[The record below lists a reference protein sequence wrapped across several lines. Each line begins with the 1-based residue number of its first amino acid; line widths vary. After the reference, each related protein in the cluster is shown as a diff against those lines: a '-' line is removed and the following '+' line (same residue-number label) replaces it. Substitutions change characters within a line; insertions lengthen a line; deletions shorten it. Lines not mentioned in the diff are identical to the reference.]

1 MIGLEWEIL
10 GVAKDLILQYTLHG
24 NLLLNLF
31 ALMSK
36 LHSVWSR
43 VQGEIVDAGIFNSCR
58 SVYTL

>member
-1 MIGLEWEIL
+1 VIGLEWEIL

-36 LHSVWSR
+36 LDSVWSR
-43 VQGEIVDAGIFNSCR
+43 VQGEIVDAGIFNSR
-58 SVYTL
+58 